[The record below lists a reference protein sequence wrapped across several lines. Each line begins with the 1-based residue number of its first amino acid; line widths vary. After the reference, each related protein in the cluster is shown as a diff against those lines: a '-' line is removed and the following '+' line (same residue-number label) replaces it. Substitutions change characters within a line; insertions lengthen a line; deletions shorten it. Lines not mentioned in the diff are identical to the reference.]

1 MLWLIAAVS
10 AYLILA
16 VVSLTDK
23 WLLVGPIPSP
33 KTYIFYIGTL
43 QIFALFLIPL
53 TGFVIPGPFQI
64 LLALASGALFVFG
77 LYWFF
82 KGLHLFEPSRIVP
95 AVGGLVPIFSFL
107 FIFIFS
113 GGQEAIALKDFL
125 AFLLLVAG
133 SVLLTWER
141 SQKLSWAS
149 IKISLIA
156 AVLIALSFV
165 SAKYVYLEQTF
176 WSGFIWIKAGSFL
189 ASMFFLFLF
198 GKEIL
203 AEVFKKKEAVARK
216 KTTVVFLLNQGAGAG
231 GNILQNWAIALA
243 PLAYVAFINALQG
256 VQYAFL
262 LILTIFFS
270 LKLPRLFKEEIS
282 REIIFQKIIAIL
294 IIGGGLA
301 ILALNL

>member
-1 MLWLIAAVS
+1 
-10 AYLILA
+10 
-16 VVSLTDK
+16 
-23 WLLVGPIPSP
+23 
-33 KTYIFYIGTL
+33 
-43 QIFALFLIPL
+43 
-53 TGFVIPGPFQI
+53 
-64 LLALASGALFVFG
+64 
-77 LYWFF
+77 
-82 KGLHLFEPSRIVP
+82 
-95 AVGGLVPIFSFL
+95 
-107 FIFIFS
+107 
-113 GGQEAIALKDFL
+113 
-125 AFLLLVAG
+125 
-133 SVLLTWER
+133 
-141 SQKLSWAS
+141 
-149 IKISLIA
+149 
-156 AVLIALSFV
+156 
-165 SAKYVYLEQTF
+165 
-176 WSGFIWIKAGSFL
+176 
-189 ASMFFLFLF
+189 MFFLFLF